1 MEETFACVCLSFHII
16 GSMIRYREIE
26 NLPPNHPLVLAF
38 EKQEKDLDD
47 LYATVTNDGQEVT
60 EDTLEYFDRYVAGDR

>member
-1 MEETFACVCLSFHII
+1 
-16 GSMIRYREIE
+16 MIRYSQIE
-26 NLPPNHPLVLAF
+26 NLPSNHPLVLAF

-47 LYATVTNDGQEVT
+47 LYATITNDGQEVT

>member
-1 MEETFACVCLSFHII
+1 
-16 GSMIRYREIE
+16 MIKYSQIE

-47 LYATVTNDGQEVT
+47 CYQSAYAGPEGQPK
-60 EDTLEYFDRYVAGDR
+60 EDSLEYFDRYVAGDR

>member
-1 MEETFACVCLSFHII
+1 
-16 GSMIRYREIE
+16 MIRYSQIE
-26 NLPPNHPLVLAF
+26 NLPSNHPLVKAF

-60 EDTLEYFDRYVAGDR
+60 EDTLEYFNLYVDGDR

>member
-1 MEETFACVCLSFHII
+1 
-16 GSMIRYREIE
+16 MIRYSQIE

-47 LYATVTNDGQEVT
+47 MYASMTNDGQEVT
-60 EDTLEYFDRYVAGDR
+60 EDTLEYFNRYVAGDR